1 MSPRTSANCAGGD
14 SVIFDTDVIIWVLR
28 GNAKAAKAVD
38 DADARALSVVTY
50 MELLQ
55 GARDKAEVRAIKS
68 FLADMRFAL
77 LPLTENIGHR
87 ASIYMEEYGLSIS
100 MSMADALIA
109 ATAVEAN
116 ESLITGNDKHYKAIK
131 ELELKRFRP

>member
-1 MSPRTSANCAGGD
+1 MPPHTSANCAEDD
-14 SVIFDTDVIIWVLR
+14 SVIFDTDVLIWVLR
-28 GNAKAAKAVD
+28 GNGKAAKAVD
-38 DADARALSVVTY
+38 DANTRALSVVAY

-68 FLADMRFAL
+68 FLADMQFAM

-109 ATAVEAN
+109 AAAVEVN
-116 ESLITGNDKHYKAIK
+116 EQLITGNDKHYKAIK
-131 ELELKRFRP
+131 ELDLKRFRP